1 MNVLEGKIMKDAKTR
16 SAFVALL
23 LLIVG
28 VVLKLIV
35 GFELLK

>member
-1 MNVLEGKIMKDAKTR
+1 MKDAKIR
-16 SAFVALL
+16 AAYVALL

-28 VVLKLIV
+28 IALKLIV